1 VFIGWAYFVELIV
14 NGMISPHLGVGISD
28 TSTLGQDMTSL
39 DADVIEMSLL
49 LPRWQ
54 ALALQSAARQ
64 RGMSAA
70 QMLRRLIGATI
81 GERQPTVVS

>member
-1 VFIGWAYFVELIV
+1 
-14 NGMISPHLGVGISD
+14 MISPHSGVGISGTND
-28 TSTLGQDMTSL
+28 FGQDMTSL
-39 DADVIEMSLL
+39 DAEVIEMSLL

-70 QMLRRLIGATI
+70 QMLRRLIGATV
-81 GERQPTVVS
+81 GGQQQPTVVS